1 MNYSNYEPRIFQS
14 PQFMESQGKNYII
27 LNFSTHPVKPGFYP
41 DYYPI
46 VDLPMNVNIFAED
59 LDLIVF
65 EYVKKTIQDAGYDIN
80 DFKPLVILPQFD
92 PIKFLIFQIVS
103 EIFAYVY
110 AIITQISQ
118 NKDGKREPY
127 YFVSSGV
134 RKRLR
139 PLRPELENKGL
150 IVK

>member
-1 MNYSNYEPRIFQS
+1 MNYSTYEPRIFQS

-27 LNFSTHPVKPGFYP
+27 LNFSTHKVKPGLYP

-46 VDLPMNVNIFAED
+46 VDLPMNVNIFADD

-65 EYVKKTIQDAGYDIN
+65 EYVKKTISDSGFDVNNY
-80 DFKPLVILPQFD
+80 KPLVILPQYD
-92 PIKFLIFQIVS
+92 PIKFLIYQIVS

-110 AIITQISQ
+110 PIITQISQ
-118 NKDGKREPY
+118 NKAGKREPY
-127 YFVSSGV
+127 YFISAGI

-139 PLRPELENKGL
+139 PFRPELENKGL